1 MRVTAN
7 TFPNALL
14 NQLSSLSQRQN
25 KLQNQAATG
34 QIVSLPEDDPVA
46 MRRILDMQAENGAMA
61 QYQRNIGRHQ
71 ELATA
76 TYDSL
81 KALKSLS
88 DKAGEI
94 AIAAGDLNAA
104 NLPIYAKQVTEL
116 IKQAVQIANS
126 KNRGDYVFSGTNLD
140 QAPFVLTT
148 DVNGVVTAVAYQGNT
163 TVAESEIGS
172 GITLTTQVPGQ
183 NNSGTGVRGLLADD
197 RVGADF
203 INHLIDLQNH
213 LLSGDVDSIE
223 TNDRAALA
231 RDEDNFLYHVGHNGA
246 MQSRLEASV
255 TLTSQR
261 MDTLEKLVS
270 KEADADLTETIVRL
284 TQTQTAY
291 QAALQSAGRI
301 LGSSLLDYLR

>member
-61 QYQRNIGRHQ
+61 QYQRNISRHQ
-71 ELATA
+71 ELGTA
-76 TYDSL
+76 TYDAL
-81 KALKSLS
+81 RALKSLS

-104 NLPIYAKQVTEL
+104 NLPIYAKQITEL
-116 IKQAVQIANS
+116 IKQAVQIANT

-140 QAPFVLTT
+140 QTPFVLTT

-203 INHLIDLQNH
+203 INHLIALQNH

-223 TNDRAALA
+223 TNDRAALG

-246 MQSRLEASV
+246 LQSRLEASV

>member
-34 QIVSLPEDDPVA
+34 QIIALPEDDPVA

-61 QYQRNIGRHQ
+61 QYQRNISRHQ

-94 AIAAGDLNAA
+94 AIAAGDLNAG

-116 IKQAVQIANS
+116 IKQAVQIANT

-246 MQSRLEASV
+246 LQSRLEASV